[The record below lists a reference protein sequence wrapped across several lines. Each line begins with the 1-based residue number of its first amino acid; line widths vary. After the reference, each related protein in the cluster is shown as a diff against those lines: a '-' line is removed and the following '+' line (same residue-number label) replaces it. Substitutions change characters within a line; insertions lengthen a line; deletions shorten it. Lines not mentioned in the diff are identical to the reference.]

1 MSDTVIEVTDD
12 NIQRNSSDSESIEK
26 LYGIGEFKNSQ
37 DKSYWEANSETDD
50 SDDNEETNS
59 SSDEF
64 DMCNNEGVRVYTNNS
79 FRENN
84 KKIYKK
90 LSYDDVKKKISLHY
104 EQSIVNR
111 YSSAVDVLTTYVK
124 YYSFLFHEASDY
136 CKFRLNIL
144 MFPCITI
151 SSLCSVLAGF
161 SEDKYP
167 KIFLIVAFANAVVS
181 ILLALV
187 NYLKL
192 DACSEAH
199 TISVFQY
206 NKVKGYLEFTSCEIL
221 LFQNPLLSTNG
232 MTNAIYMWKK
242 NNKKLKETDKNK
254 YNKLKYEKLNEF
266 MNEKKI
272 LENKLIDSVQSK
284 INEVKRML
292 KDIKENNRFIIPKR
306 IINDYSII
314 YNVNI
319 FTFLKNI
326 DNYRMS
332 ILTNL
337 KNVRNEIRYLVNK
350 KNLIGINDEE
360 DSRIRELYK
369 RKNNIMKE
377 LIVLNNGYSM
387 LDAMFQQII
396 INAKVKQKYWY
407 KILLYDLFC
416 IHYNV
421 NNILPSPYKDPY
433 DCGIICQDGES
444 LLKKLL

>member
-1 MSDTVIEVTDD
+1 MSETVIEVNDD
-12 NIQRNSSDSESIEK
+12 NIQRNSSDSESMEN
-26 LYGIGEFKNSQ
+26 LYGIDDLKKDE

-50 SDDNEETNS
+50 SDNIASNS

-84 KKIYKK
+84 KKLYKK

-167 KIFLIVAFANAVVS
+167 KIFLFVAFANAIVS

-242 NNKKLKETDKNK
+242 NNKKLKETDKKK
-254 YNKLKYEKLNEF
+254 YNKLKYEKINEF
-266 MNEKKI
+266 MNEKKN

-350 KNLIGINDEE
+350 KNMDGINDEE
-360 DSRIRELYK
+360 DSRIKELYK
-369 RKNNIMKE
+369 RKNSIMKE

-387 LDAMFQQII
+387 LDTMFQQII

-407 KILLYDLFC
+407 KIFFYDLLC
-416 IHYNV
+416 IHYNI

-433 DCGIICQDGES
+433 DCGITCQDGES